1 MWRNYLTVA
10 WRFLLA
16 DRVFTF
22 VNLLG
27 LAVGLASVIIIS
39 LHVTHA
45 FSSDRW
51 LPGHEDLFRI
61 DTLESTPG
69 RDPLDI
75 ARAPG
80 PLKGALLKSFPEIE
94 DISRAYPTPVNVVR
108 EGRPYRE
115 QLLVADPN
123 FFSLLRLPLIS
134 GNAATALAGT
144 GSVVLST
151 RAALRYF
158 GREDVVGAR
167 LTIAAPSPRDFIVSA
182 TFPSLPDNSHMAF
195 DLVIPAPAYFPRGGE
210 EIAGIPDNWGGAY
223 FFTYARLRPG
233 ADLRAIEGH
242 LPALVDRS
250 LPRWLTGI
258 LSVPPHEFYRFRFV
272 PVGDIPFDGGA
283 IAAAKPKQ
291 SRTTLLALSAVALLI
306 LAVATINFANLTTA
320 RSTQRAREVALRKV
334 VGASRFQ
341 ILMQFMGEAFILA
354 ALAGLLGLTLVEL
367 SLPYV
372 AGLLGLPPTF
382 APQMDWRFWAGA
394 ALVVL
399 VTAIMSGFYPSLVL
413 SRIRP
418 AALFNRAQAAARSGP
433 LRETLVVAQF
443 AVSIALIA
451 ATAIMLMQMR
461 YTRNADLNFDSENL
475 LVVRVPEGAEHEA
488 AAAALKEQFAR
499 LAGVVDVARS
509 SAVPSDPSED
519 NLSID
524 RPGEAK
530 PLQLGFHRVDGDFF
544 QTYGVRPLAGRI
556 ESGIVGDEAGA
567 AVLINEAALKR
578 LGYMSA
584 AEAVGTVIRSSK
596 SEYRI
601 AGVVP
606 DLKFRSLHSPVRDEL
621 FILDEAPGRVLTI
634 RFATGDLPAFLAEID
649 RTWRQR
655 LPHSEIDRAFLDASL
670 GELYADEDRQARL
683 LAIFSAIA
691 ILLSSLGLLAM
702 AAFSVQRRARE
713 LALRKVLGAGTAD
726 LLRALLWGSLRPVL
740 LANLIAWPV
749 AWWAMRSW
757 LNGFDARI
765 DIGPAPFVLASL
777 LALAVAAATVGGQA
791 LKAARAN
798 PINALRYE

>member
-22 VNLLG
+22 VNLFG
-27 LAVGLASVIIIS
+27 LAVGLASVVIIS

-51 LPGHEDLFRI
+51 LPAHESLFRI
-61 DTLESTPG
+61 DTTESTPG

-75 ARAPG
+75 ARSPG
-80 PLKGALLKSFPEIE
+80 PLKDELLKSFPQIE
-94 DISRAYPTPVNVVR
+94 DISRAYPATGNVVR

-115 QLLVADPN
+115 PLMVADPN
-123 FFSLLRLPLIS
+123 FFSLLRLPLLS
-134 GNAATALAGT
+134 GNGATALSGT
-144 GSVVLST
+144 GSVALST
-151 RAALRYF
+151 RAALKYF

-182 TFPSLPDNSHMAF
+182 IFPTLPDNSHMAF
-195 DLVIPAPAYFPRGGE
+195 DIVIPAAAYFPRGGE

-223 FFTYARLRPG
+223 FFTYARLRRG
-233 ADLRAIEGH
+233 ADVHAIESD

-250 LPRWLTGI
+250 LPQWLTGL

-272 PVGDIPFDGGA
+272 PVRDILFDGGA
-283 IAAAKPKQ
+283 IGAARPKQ

-320 RSTQRAREVALRKV
+320 RSTLRAREVALRKV
-334 VGASRFQ
+334 VGASRLQ
-341 ILMQFMGEAFILA
+341 ILTQFMGEAIILA
-354 ALAGLLGLTLVEL
+354 GFAGLLGLSLVEL

-372 AGLLGLPPTF
+372 ASLLGLPPTL
-382 APQMDWRFWAGA
+382 APQMDWRVWAGA

-418 AALFNRAQAAARSGP
+418 AALFNRGQAAAQSGP
-433 LRETLVVAQF
+433 FREALVVAQF
-443 AVSIALIA
+443 AVSIALIT
-451 ATAIMLMQMR
+451 ATAIMMMQMHH
-461 YTRNADLNFDSENL
+461 TRNAELNFDSDNL
-475 LVVRVPEGAEHEA
+475 LVVRLPEETDSGA
-488 AAAALKEQFAR
+488 AAGLKERFAR
-499 LAGVVDVARS
+499 LAGVTDVALS

-544 QTYGVRPLAGRI
+544 RTYGVRPLAGRA
-556 ESGIVGDEAGA
+556 ESAIVRDEGSA
-567 AVLINEAALKR
+567 AALINEAALKR
-578 LGYMSA
+578 LGYSSA
-584 AEAVGTVIRSSK
+584 AQAIGEVIRSSK
-596 SEYRI
+596 TEYRLV
-601 AGVVP
+601 GVVP
-606 DLKFRSLHSPVRDEL
+606 DLKFRSLHSAVRDEL

-634 RFATGDLPAFLAEID
+634 RFATGNLPAFLAEVD

-655 LPHSEIDRAFLDASL
+655 LPHSEIDRAFLGASL
-670 GELYADEDRQARL
+670 DELYAEENRQARL

-691 ILLSSLGLLAM
+691 ILISSLGLLAM
-702 AAFSVQRRARE
+702 AAFAVQRRARE

-740 LANLIAWPV
+740 AANLIAWPV
-749 AWWAMRSW
+749 AWWAMRNW
-757 LNGFDARI
+757 LNGFDVRI
-765 DIGPAPFVLASL
+765 DLGPAPFVLASL
-777 LALAVAAATVGGQA
+777 FAAAVAVGTVAGQA